1 MNNINYALIA
11 SILWDCIKEKLNI
24 IIFSFI
30 SFLTILIYVDCA
42 KTLFIEYNIASGK
55 KFGDVFIKSKDEL
68 FQKRDGIKKEKG
80 YSQTIWGN
88 KIVMNDQFD
97 LELDFFYNKCGLM
110 VVSILVNV

>member
-1 MNNINYALIA
+1 MPSSLLSLGLYKRKVKYNHFLLYIVSNYI
-11 SILWDCIKEKLNI
+11 D
-24 IIFSFI
+24 
-30 SFLTILIYVDCA
+30 YVDCA

-97 LELDFFYNKCGLM
+97 LELDFFLQ
-110 VVSILVNV
+110 